1 MTDRRAT
8 TGGAS
13 AAVSAWAAVRPAGA
27 PPGPQSATTVK
38 PFRGGSA
45 VYRLGGMGPRGRD
58 VIAKWTSRATV
69 ELEAGLYA
77 DVLSRLPVPTVRC
90 YGIAPDDDEAMA
102 WLFLE
107 DAGGVP
113 YSPERPEHRRLAA
126 RWLAGL
132 HATATGGSAPAALS
146 TRDAAHYRDL
156 LERCRRTITAG
167 LGNPALAAEHQTS
180 LRAVVR
186 RSEMLL
192 DRWPAVERI
201 CAALPRTLVHAD
213 FVAKN
218 VRITERPTGRTLVA
232 FDWENAGWGPP
243 AIDLPSVDLD
253 EYAREIGG
261 GWPLLPRSEL
271 ATVARIGRIFW
282 FASCVDWESWAIAT
296 ESVSRLSKNMPV
308 YERDVAVVMA
318 ELGWA

>member
-1 MTDRRAT
+1 
-8 TGGAS
+8 
-13 AAVSAWAAVRPAGA
+13 
-27 PPGPQSATTVK
+27 VK

-45 VYRLGGMGPRGRD
+45 VYRLAGVGPRGRD
-58 VIAKWTSRATV
+58 VIAKRTIRATV
-69 ELEAGLYA
+69 ELESALYA
-77 DVLSRLPVPTVRC
+77 DLLSRVPVATVRC
-90 YGIAPDDDEAMA
+90 YGMAPDDDEAMA

-107 DAGGVP
+107 DAGGIA
-113 YSPERPEHRRLAA
+113 YSPERPEDRRLAA

-132 HATATGGSAPAALS
+132 HAAAARRSAPATLS

-156 LERCRRTITAG
+156 LERCRRTIAIG
-167 LGNPALAAEHQTS
+167 LDNPALSAEHLTT

-192 DRWPAVERI
+192 DRWPDVERI

-218 VRITERPTGRTLVA
+218 VRITEGPAGRTLVA

-253 EYAREIGG
+253 EYAREVGG
-261 GWPLLPRSEL
+261 GRPVLAHSEL
-271 ATVARIGRIFW
+271 VTVARIGRIFW
-282 FASCVDWESWAIAT
+282 FASCVEWESWAMAT
-296 ESVSRLSKNMPV
+296 ESVRRLIKNMPV
-308 YERDVAVVMA
+308 YERDVGAVMA